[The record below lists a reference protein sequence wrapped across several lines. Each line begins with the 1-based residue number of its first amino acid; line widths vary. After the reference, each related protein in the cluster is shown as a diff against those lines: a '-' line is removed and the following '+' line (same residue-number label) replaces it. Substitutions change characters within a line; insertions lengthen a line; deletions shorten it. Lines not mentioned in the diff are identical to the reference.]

1 MTRPTYAD
9 PVVIAICTLFVA
21 EGEYSPAIEVTML
34 DTGVVQPEQEAGR
47 LFVVIQFPDRVRVSE
62 EERLDALV
70 DRAGIRAFWDDGLV
84 DFAVP
89 MFGFDRKPSSDGGGD
104 ALVRYDKFDRI

>member
-70 DRAGIRAFWDDGLV
+70 DRAGIRTLRDDGLV

-89 MFGFDRKPSSDGGGD
+89 VFGPDID
-104 ALVRYDKFDRI
+104 AGANGRYFHFRGEEDLNRV